1 MSADVQELFDQAGRN
16 APAPALDADAV
27 LRRARHHHRRRITGV
42 VAATIAA
49 TVVVGVSL
57 AGQANRPTAP
67 DPAAP
72 LPTTSAPG
80 SLGRLAFELDGDI
93 YVADWDGANRVR
105 ITDTVRPGAEEVCA
119 GYWVDGPAW
128 SPDGRHLAYRGDK
141 NSGDARPDG
150 CSMSTTVTISDPSR
164 PPHRILPQLRLA
176 HRVVARL
183 QPGCHLGR
191 LRAHVGDLGTRRGT
205 PGAAHHA
212 ARVRVSTGDDTTP
225 CGRSM
230 ARPSCCTAW
239 RSPWTAPRRGCCC
252 RTIRDPSRSS
262 PSRPTVRTSRTCRR
276 TGSTSRRLMV
286 PGPASWSPKIPM
298 TPCSGCTG
306 AEWSPAGGQI
316 AFVGH
321 AGRRVVRREPCERA
335 HPGRR
340 GERDPG
346 PAGRHGWWP
355 PRVQLQD
362 HVLPRGLTRSSS
374 RGLTPRVRSPS
385 GRSRPTVRPPTS
397 GRRIRM
403 GRVAD
408 PRPDGVSQGLTSPT
422 AQGSVPHAF
431 TGRPKALKISA
442 GGNGAADPVPFWQP
456 DR

>member
-150 CSMSTTVTISDPSR
+150 CSMS
-164 PPHRILPQLRLA
+164 
-176 HRVVARL
+176 
-183 QPGCHLGR
+183 
-191 LRAHVGDLGTRRGT
+191 
-205 PGAAHHA
+205 
-212 ARVRVSTGDDTTP
+212 
-225 CGRSM
+225 
-230 ARPSCCTAW
+230 RPSPSVIHRAAASHP
-239 RSPWTAPRRGCCC
+239 SPASGGASRG
-252 RTIRDPSRSS
+252 
-262 PSRPTVRTSRTCRR
+262 RPTPAGLPP
-276 TGSTSRRLMV
+276 GSTSGARWGSGDSTGYARRC
-286 PGPASWSPKIPM
+286 SPCRP
-298 TPCSGCTG
+298 
-306 AEWSPAGGQI
+306 
-316 AFVGH
+316 
-321 AGRRVVRREPCERA
+321 
-335 HPGRR
+335 
-340 GERDPG
+340 
-346 PAGRHGWWP
+346 
-355 PRVQLQD
+355 
-362 HVLPRGLTRSSS
+362 SSS
-374 RGLTPRVRSPS
+374 
-385 GRSRPTVRPPTS
+385 
-397 GRRIRM
+397 
-403 GRVAD
+403 
-408 PRPDGVSQGLTSPT
+408 
-422 AQGSVPHAF
+422 
-431 TGRPKALKISA
+431 
-442 GGNGAADPVPFWQP
+442 
-456 DR
+456 

>member
-150 CSMSTTVTISDPSR
+150 CSMSTTVTISDPSGR
-164 PPHRILPQLRLA
+164 RIASFPSFGWRIAWSPDSSRVATWVDFGRTLGIWGLDGVRQALLTMPPEFEL
-176 HRVVARL
+176 
-183 QPGCHLGR
+183 
-191 LRAHVGDLGTRRGT
+191 
-205 PGAAHHA
+205 
-212 ARVRVSTGDDTTP
+212 TGDY
-225 CGRSM
+225 
-230 ARPSCCTAW
+230 
-239 RSPWTAPRRGCCC
+239 
-252 RTIRDPSRSS
+252 DPVWS
-262 PSRPTVRTSRTCRR
+262 VDGTSLLLHGVEIPVD
-276 TGSTSRRLMV
+276 GSTPRLLLPDDPRSQSQFSFSPNGADIAYVSPDGLYVAAADGSRARQLV
-286 PGPASWSPKIPM
+286 PQDPDDTLFWWY
-298 TPCSGCTG
+298 G

-316 AFVGH
+316 AFVNQPGGESSDGSH
-321 AGRRVVRREPCERA
+321 VNELTLVDVVSGTLVPLADMGGGLHEYSSKITFSPEGDQILFTRIDATGAKSLWTIKTDGSDLRRLVDGSEW
-335 HPGRR
+335 
-340 GERDPG
+340 GEWQTLG
-346 PAGRHGWWP
+346 P
-355 PRVQLQD
+355 
-362 HVLPRGLTRSSS
+362 
-374 RGLTPRVRSPS
+374 
-385 GRSRPTVRPPTS
+385 
-397 GRRIRM
+397 
-403 GRVAD
+403 
-408 PRPDGVSQGLTSPT
+408 
-422 AQGSVPHAF
+422 
-431 TGRPKALKISA
+431 TG
-442 GGNGAADPVPFWQP
+442 
-456 DR
+456 